1 MIARFMAIKIANIA
15 ITIIRITKKY
25 IFFLA
30 QILSKKYFLFSI
42 WAKNFIYSLFSS
54 IFLFKFFTSG
64 SVGSLNDVNKNAIIN
79 NPKKHDSNIS
89 NINF

>member
-15 ITIIRITKKY
+15 ISIIRITKKN
-25 IFFLA
+25 IFFGPNTE
-30 QILSKKYFLFSI
+30 QNILFTLYLGQ
-42 WAKNFIYSLFSS
+42 KNIYSLFSS